1 MNIKHHDITWETI
14 SSLACTLALQLE
26 EKDDFDTII
35 CIGRGGMVP
44 ARLLS
49 ERLDVPDI
57 QICKCSSYVGVCKQ
71 AEVKIEDTLKNLK
84 GKIVLVV
91 DDCMT
96 SGKTIDA
103 VYKLLVNKKV
113 ERVYIAVLY
122 KNIHANGYPVTFAA
136 AYDANKEWLVFPW
149 ENR

>member
-49 ERLDVPDI
+49 ERLGIKDI
-57 QICKCSSYVGVCKQ
+57 QFCKCHSYVGIGKQ
-71 AEVKIEDTLKNLK
+71 AELEIEDTLQDVE
-84 GKIVLVV
+84 GKTVLVV
-91 DDCMT
+91 DDCLT
-96 SGKTIDA
+96 SGKTMNA
-103 VYKLLVNKKV
+103 VYNLLANKGA
-113 ERVYIAVLY
+113 RSIYIAVLY
-122 KNIHANGYPVTFAA
+122 KNIHTEYPV
-136 AYDANKEWLVFPW
+136 
-149 ENR
+149 